1 MFQALGRCTSSTQ
14 AGHNLNQF
22 ETFLHLHLSSHIFTI
37 RISLIIFHG
46 FHRDCQNCACGNILF
61 SRSSLFWFST
71 FNFLPEF
78 SEQALGDDSAL
89 TKTKTVMYI
98 QHRTSGERNTVWMG
112 WMDQPWSLKPDGIHI
127 CHCLLPAMAS
137 HGNCCPSDVVLGV
150 DHAAKNQGASS
161 HLAKSPA
168 PAWIKAGAGPEIH
181 EIPNLGDLEISWS
194 YDDIWCHMDTSKSA
208 LCQQN
213 DGDEDTGGYYFW
225 NQRYPTIRFFSTRH
239 SKRTLLTLRNVL
251 ACACCIGISKAF
263 AKPSDWQMHSI
274 GGNTISGRKPAAS
287 PGRSSHPPGWVRA
300 KSSGVLR
307 STIGVEGCHANKM
320 FLFHLTL

>member
-150 DHAAKNQGASS
+150 DHAAKKSRRIVSSRQIASTS
-161 HLAKSPA
+161 LNKGRSWAPRSMRSPT
-168 PAWIKAGAGPEIH
+168 
-181 EIPNLGDLEISWS
+181 LE
-194 YDDIWCHMDTSKSA
+194 TSKFLDHMMIYDVIWTPPRVPYASRMMVMRIR
-208 LCQQN
+208 
-213 DGDEDTGGYYFW
+213 GG
-225 NQRYPTIRFFSTRH
+225 
-239 SKRTLLTLRNVL
+239 
-251 ACACCIGISKAF
+251 
-263 AKPSDWQMHSI
+263 
-274 GGNTISGRKPAAS
+274 TISGTSVIPPFDSFQHVILKGPSWLSGMFWLVLAA
-287 PGRSSHPPGWVRA
+287 
-300 KSSGVLR
+300 
-307 STIGVEGCHANKM
+307 
-320 FLFHLTL
+320 